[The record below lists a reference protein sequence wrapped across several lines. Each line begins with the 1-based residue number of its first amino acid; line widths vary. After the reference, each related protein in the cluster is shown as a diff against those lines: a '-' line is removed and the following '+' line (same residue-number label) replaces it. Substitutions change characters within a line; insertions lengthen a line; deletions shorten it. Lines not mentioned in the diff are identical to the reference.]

1 MDLHFLEPVTLDML
15 SRELGVSKFLISR
28 IFSDQLHTSFR
39 DYVNGRRVALA
50 QMLLLST
57 TNPVTEIAF
66 ESGFNSLRSF
76 YRAFK
81 KEYGNT
87 PNEYRRN
94 AEEMILVLFLRALSS
109 TLFLIEQRF
118 VILQRQTAFLRL
130 SR

>member
-1 MDLHFLEPVTLDML
+1 VDLHFLEPVTLDIL
-15 SRELGVSKFLISR
+15 SRELGVSKFHISR

-66 ESGFNSLRSF
+66 DSGFNSLRSF

-81 KEYGNT
+81 KEYGIT

-94 AEEMILVLFLRALSS
+94 AQAVM
-109 TLFLIEQRF
+109 
-118 VILQRQTAFLRL
+118 
-130 SR
+130 